1 MSENELQELKEQI
14 KQEILREMKE
24 PKARKETVW
33 SRIKQE
39 FEEEAKLFNYE
50 YDDTVTGEYGV
61 KHIVKREKHYEGDV
75 FTAIGTL
82 LRLKYKERL
91 VHNIEADYEEVKQI
105 VESILGIMKDS
116 QKKVLQS

>member
-1 MSENELQELKEQI
+1 MDNEQIEELKEQI

-24 PKARKETVW
+24 PKRKETVW
-33 SRIKQE
+33 SKIKQE

-50 YDDTVTGEYGV
+50 YDETVEGEYGQ
-61 KHIVKREKHYEGDV
+61 KYIRKQEKHYEGDV

-91 VHNIEADYEEVKQI
+91 VHNIEADYDEVKEI
-105 VESILGIMKDS
+105 VEGILEIMKDNP
-116 QKKVLQS
+116 KED